1 MDADY
6 RKYVV
11 DIDEAAREVQEYV
24 RDLRFDEYAANGMV
38 KAAVERKF
46 EIIGEAL
53 NRIKKV
59 RPEILDEIR
68 DHAKMISFRNILIH
82 GYDIVS
88 DPIVWDIIQRDLPLL
103 IEDIERAKAKML

>member
-24 RDLRFDEYAANGMV
+24 RDLRFDEYTANGMV

-59 RPEILDEIR
+59 RPEILDKIR

-82 GYDIVS
+82 GYDIIS